1 MYLIVSGQCVPSRY
15 SPNKSSCARLR
26 HVFSRGIAIKMFC
39 INCGKP
45 VSPERESCDSCGSVV
60 TRPKSNQHHTVID
73 ATNTASFFGVNS
85 TIEAGRI
92 LGNRYEIIAPIGSGG
107 MGTIYSA
114 RRINIGDL
122 VAVKVLRPD
131 VITDSQSRERFQ
143 REAQAAAR
151 LHHPNAVVIHDFGQE
166 PDGVTYIVMELLEGR
181 SLRDVLQERKII
193 NSELIAPL
201 LKQACAAIETAHR
214 QGIIHRDLKPDNFIL
229 QETPDGAMHVKLLD
243 FGIAK
248 LLDRTEEKSLSLTQT
263 GMVIG
268 TPNYMSPEQC
278 QGEELDARSD
288 IYSLGVVLYE
298 MLTGSQPFSATNPTG
313 IAVKH
318 VTEKPRSL
326 REQNPSIS
334 AAVEKVVLKA
344 LEKNS
349 RDRQQSAL
357 QLAQEFEDAVTSNK
371 SAIPLPAS
379 YETSELTFNE
389 ELSSTS
395 KAPIYATITTL
406 ILLSG
411 IALWWIFW
419 RQPELA
425 STRNPKTSNPKTSST
440 NVQPVTLPEGMIFI
454 AGGEFTMGRNSGDDL
469 DSPAHQVTLKPFLID
484 RTEVT
489 NLAYQK
495 FIEAKNYPAPPDWKG
510 KTFPAGQDQFP
521 VTDVTWSDANAFA
534 VWHKKRLPT
543 EEEWEFAAR
552 GNDQRTYSWGNEF
565 AIGKANV
572 KSNSN
577 PTQKNKIP
585 VGSYKD
591 AASPFGAVDMIGN
604 VWEWT
609 ASSLKPYPN
618 GRAIESKGYKN
629 LKVIRGGAW
638 MSESAQATTTYR
650 RGWPASRTD
659 WNETPPDYSGTGFRC
674 AQDVQ

>member
-1 MYLIVSGQCVPSRY
+1 
-15 SPNKSSCARLR
+15 
-26 HVFSRGIAIKMFC
+26 MFC
-39 INCGKP
+39 VQCGKS
-45 VSPERESCDSCGSVV
+45 VSSERESCDSCGVII
-60 TRPKSNQHHTVID
+60 TRPKSNPNQTVID
-73 ATNTASFFGVNS
+73 YGTSASFFGAGS

-143 REAQAAAR
+143 REAQAAAK
-151 LHHPNAVVIHDFGQE
+151 LHHPNAVVIHDFGLE

-181 SLRDVLQERKII
+181 SLRDALHERKII
-193 NSELIAPL
+193 SPELIAPL

-214 QGIIHRDLKPDNFIL
+214 QGIIHRDIKPDNFML

-248 LLDRTEEKSLSLTQT
+248 LLDRTEDKILTLTQT

-334 AAVEKVVLKA
+334 ATVEKVVLKA
-344 LEKNS
+344 LEKKPG
-349 RDRQQSAL
+349 DRQQSAL

-371 SAIPLPAS
+371 SSTPLPAS
-379 YETSELTFNE
+379 YETRELTFNE

-419 RQPELA
+419 RQPEPA
-425 STRNPKTSNPKTSST
+425 STQNPKSSNTKTATT
-440 NVQPVTLPEGMIFI
+440 NVTPVTPPEGMIFI
-454 AGGEFTMGRNSGDDL
+454 DGGEFTMGRNSGDDL
-469 DSPAHQVTLKPFLID
+469 DSPAHQVTLKPFFID

-489 NLAYQK
+489 NFAYKK
-495 FIEAKNYPAPPDWKG
+495 FIDAKNYPAPPEWKG
-510 KTFPAGQDQFP
+510 NAFPEGQAQFP
-521 VTDVTWSDANAFA
+521 VTDVTWVDANAFA
-534 VWHKKRLPT
+534 AWQKKRLPT
-543 EEEWEFAAR
+543 EEEWEFTAR

-565 AIGKANV
+565 VSGKANV

-577 PTQKNKIP
+577 PTTTNKIP

-591 AASPFGAVDMIGN
+591 TASPFGVVDMIGN

-638 MSESAQATTTYR
+638 MSEPAQATTTYR
-650 RGWPASRTD
+650 RGWPASRND
-659 WNETPPDYSGTGFRC
+659 WGETVSDYSLTGFRC